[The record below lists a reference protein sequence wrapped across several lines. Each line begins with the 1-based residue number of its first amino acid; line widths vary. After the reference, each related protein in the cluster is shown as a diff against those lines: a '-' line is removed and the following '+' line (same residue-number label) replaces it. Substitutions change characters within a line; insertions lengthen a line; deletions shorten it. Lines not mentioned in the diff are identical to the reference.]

1 MTRYLPRL
9 KSLDPAPRHPRK
21 TAQEKCRP
29 ARQETPPSEDDSD
42 SFTDIQMKIPEPEE
56 EEEEKMSEDDEL
68 PPSSGEQADCQLVVF
83 YLSSISPPLLNN
95 ICISRLDNLDI
106 NC

>member
-21 TAQEKCRP
+21 TVQEKCRP

-56 EEEEKMSEDDEL
+56 EEEEEEEKMSEDDEL
-68 PPSSGEQADCQLVVF
+68 PPSLGEQADSQLVVF
-83 YLSSISPPLLNN
+83 YLSSISPSP
-95 ICISRLDNLDI
+95 SF
-106 NC
+106 